1 MVTATSS
8 STSTAT
14 SNISSGT
21 PTGNAAAKSAAAKL
35 VSSLGSGSGVDV
47 NSLANSLVE
56 AEKAPRQS
64 EINAKVAKA
73 EGGISGYAAIKFV
86 LGDLQT
92 AFSNL
97 KNQSS
102 FNTLVTQNSQPSAV
116 NVTTTATATTGSH
129 TIAVTQLA
137 QQQRSISA
145 DNVPGFATP
154 LSQVNGG
161 AAFSLVL
168 KNSIDPTPTK
178 VFGLGNNA
186 PSTSTITFK
195 AMNKGD
201 TVTVNGLTL
210 TANKSLSASEVGEL
224 YDQLDTTTVAAVAA
238 GGVEA
243 SAINSDALATY
254 GTFSGKFATGYSS
267 GVNNNGVLTLT
278 STANNAAD
286 IATPTG
292 SQFANNIAI
301 AADATTPAGIVAA
314 INSANLGVTAQL
326 INTGNIA
333 TPYRIMV
340 TGSTG
345 ASNAFALTSLK
356 TGGGEVSG
364 ISFGKTLQTAQ
375 DASFNVD
382 GMAMTS
388 SKNTITDAI
397 AGTTLNLTATT
408 TPGVP
413 ANLVFSRDA
422 SSVSSKL
429 DALVSAYNDANTML
443 GVVSDPKSTVDTYG
457 ATLVG
462 NSIVSTVRSQIRQM
476 ITSNSTT
483 PAGGLT
489 ALRDIGFSIDQ
500 KGVLSI
506 DKTKLDNALQT
517 NYDNVVTL
525 VTGNRENQSKY
536 SVLPSGAA
544 GEAVKKLTAMLDPTA
559 ALTTHSTN
567 LTTKITDYKKKL
579 ADLDTRMTALLA
591 RYNKQFANMD
601 SLVGQSKSLQTSL
614 KSTFDGMMATYTNK

>member
-1 MVTATSS
+1 MVTAT
-8 STSTAT
+8 TSTTSAAT
-14 SNISSGT
+14 TASGT

-35 VSSLGSGSGVDV
+35 ISSLGSGSGVDV
-47 NSLANSLVE
+47 NTLANSLVE
-56 AEKAPRQS
+56 AEKAPRQT
-64 EINAKVAKA
+64 ELNTKVTKA

-102 FNTLVTQNSQPSAV
+102 FNTLVPQNSQPSAI
-116 NVTTTATATTGSH
+116 NVTTTTTATTGSH
-129 TIAVTQLA
+129 SIAVTQLA

-168 KNSIDPTPTK
+168 KNSIDPTPTQL
-178 VFGLGNNA
+178 FALGNNA

-224 YDQLDTTTVAAVAA
+224 YDQLDTTTAAAIAA

-267 GVNNNGVLTLT
+267 GVNNNGVLALT
-278 STANNAAD
+278 STANDAAD
-286 IATPTG
+286 IAAPSGT
-292 SQFANNIAI
+292 QFSNTIAI
-301 AADATTPAGIVAA
+301 AADATTPAAIVAA
-314 INSANLGVTAQL
+314 INSANLGVAAQL
-326 INTGNIA
+326 INTGNIS

-340 TGSTG
+340 TGSSG
-345 ASNAFALTSLK
+345 ASNAFSLTSL
-356 TGGGEVSG
+356 TQAGGEVSG
-364 ISFGKTLQTAQ
+364 ISFGKKLQSAQ

-388 SKNTITDAI
+388 SKNTVTDAI
-397 AGTTLNLTATT
+397 AGTTLNFASTT
-408 TPGVP
+408 TAGVP
-413 ANLVFSRDA
+413 ASLVFSRDT
-422 SSVSSKL
+422 SSVSAKL
-429 DALVSAYNDANTML
+429 DALVTAYNDANTML

-476 ITSNSTT
+476 ISSNSTT

-489 ALRDIGFSIDQ
+489 ALRDIGFSVDQ

-506 DKTKLDNALQT
+506 DKTKLDGALL
-517 NYDNVVTL
+517 NNFDNVVTL
-525 VTGNRENQSKY
+525 MTGNRENQSKY

-544 GEAVKKLTAMLDPTA
+544 GEAVKKLTTMLDPTA
-559 ALTTHSTN
+559 ALTTQSTN
-567 LTTKITDYKKKL
+567 LTTKISDYKKQL
-579 ADLDTRMTALLA
+579 ADLDTRMTSLLA
-591 RYNKQFANMD
+591 RYNKQFATMD